1 MTRKTKKLI
10 YNIIACILLLGAIS
24 WVCEKFIHLGNV
36 EFTENAQVKQ
46 HIIPVNSR
54 VQGYIKEVR
63 FDEYTKVQKGDT
75 LVIIEDAEYRYMV
88 AQAEA
93 NLENAKTGKVAMHNV
108 ISTTASNLSVT
119 DASIEE
125 ARIVFENAER
135 NYKRFSTL
143 YEQNAVTRQQYDDMN
158 TTYLAAKARYDML
171 RRQKESVQSVS
182 REQNTRLG
190 QNEAGIKL
198 AEAALELARLN
209 LSYTVV
215 LAPCDGYTG
224 RKEIQEGQLIQPGQT
239 LVDVVDAEQ
248 KWVVAN
254 YKETQTANIR
264 EGQEVEIEIDAVP
277 NHTFKGV
284 VRSVSRATGASFS
297 LMPQDNSSGNFVKI
311 EQRIPVRIDFAEDN
325 DAEAMERVSAG
336 MNGICSSLTT
346 ITFPSTLKS
355 IEDKA
360 FNGCNF
366 KSVVS
371 LATVPAVCPDESYIY
386 DLLFEFRTYNHAPLY
401 IPEGKYWDYAFAPG
415 WGEFIHIKEIAMDDS
430 ELEDSKA
437 YMIAD
442 TKGCNY
448 TVYNAEKG
456 TLTNVEYTHSL
467 DEENEGSCWTVLREA
482 GKSYLYNLGAK
493 KFACMD
499 KEGELSLAEAPVAL
513 DITSTENGLSINGNN
528 RMFVLNKNIN
538 VDATGIEDIRIDNAQ
553 TEGVDIYYLDGRRMN
568 KSVRGVNIVNG
579 RKVVVK

>member
-10 YNIIACILLLGAIS
+10 YNIFACILLLGAIS

-46 HIIPVNSR
+46 LIVPVNSR

-63 FDEYTKVQKGDT
+63 FDEYQKVSKGDT
-75 LVIIEDAEYRYMV
+75 LVIIEDVEYRYMV

-93 NLENAKTGKVAMHNV
+93 NLVNAQTGKDAMHNV
-108 ISTTASNLSVT
+108 ISTTSTNISVT

-125 ARIVFENAER
+125 ARIVYENAER

-158 TTYLAAKARYDML
+158 TAYLAAKARYDML
-171 RRQKESVQSVS
+171 CRQRESVQAVS

-239 LVDVVDAEQ
+239 LVDVVDSQE
-248 KWVVAN
+248 KWIVAN
-254 YKETQTANIR
+254 YKETQTANIT
-264 EGQEVEIEIDAVP
+264 EGCEVEIEVDAVP
-277 NHTFKGV
+277 DHTFKGV
-284 VRSVSRATGASFS
+284 VRSISRATGASFS

-336 MNGICSSLTT
+336 MNVEC
-346 ITFPSTLKS
+346 K
-355 IEDKA
+355 
-360 FNGCNF
+360 
-366 KSVVS
+366 V
-371 LATVPAVCPDESYIY
+371 
-386 DLLFEFRTYNHAPLY
+386 LY
-401 IPEGKYWDYAFAPG
+401 
-415 WGEFIHIKEIAMDDS
+415 
-430 ELEDSKA
+430 
-437 YMIAD
+437 
-442 TKGCNY
+442 
-448 TVYNAEKG
+448 
-456 TLTNVEYTHSL
+456 
-467 DEENEGSCWTVLREA
+467 
-482 GKSYLYNLGAK
+482 
-493 KFACMD
+493 
-499 KEGELSLAEAPVAL
+499 
-513 DITSTENGLSINGNN
+513 
-528 RMFVLNKNIN
+528 
-538 VDATGIEDIRIDNAQ
+538 
-553 TEGVDIYYLDGRRMN
+553 
-568 KSVRGVNIVNG
+568 
-579 RKVVVK
+579 

>member
-1 MTRKTKKLI
+1 MKIKTKKLI
-10 YNIIACILLLGAIS
+10 YNIFACILLLGAIS

-46 HIIPVNSR
+46 LIVPVNSR

-63 FDEYTKVQKGDT
+63 FDEYQKVQKGDT

-93 NLENAKTGKVAMHNV
+93 NLANAKTGKDAMHNV
-108 ISTTASNLSVT
+108 ISTTTTNLSVS

-143 YEQNAVTRQQYDDMN
+143 YEQNSVTRQQYDDMN
-158 TTYLAAKARYDML
+158 TAYLAAKARYDML
-171 RRQKESVQSVS
+171 CRQKESVQSVS

-224 RKEIQEGQLIQPGQT
+224 RKEIQQGQLIQPGQT
-239 LVDVVDAEQ
+239 LVDVVDSQE
-248 KWVVAN
+248 KWIVAN
-254 YKETQTANIR
+254 YKETQTANIT
-264 EGQEVEIEIDAVP
+264 EGCEVEIEVDAVP

-336 MNGICSSLTT
+336 MN
-346 ITFPSTLKS
+346 
-355 IEDKA
+355 
-360 FNGCNF
+360 
-366 KSVVS
+366 
-371 LATVPAVCPDESYIY
+371 
-386 DLLFEFRTYNHAPLY
+386 
-401 IPEGKYWDYAFAPG
+401 
-415 WGEFIHIKEIAMDDS
+415 
-430 ELEDSKA
+430 
-437 YMIAD
+437 
-442 TKGCNY
+442 
-448 TVYNAEKG
+448 
-456 TLTNVEYTHSL
+456 VE
-467 DEENEGSCWTVLREA
+467 CTVL
-482 GKSYLYNLGAK
+482 Y
-493 KFACMD
+493 
-499 KEGELSLAEAPVAL
+499 
-513 DITSTENGLSINGNN
+513 
-528 RMFVLNKNIN
+528 
-538 VDATGIEDIRIDNAQ
+538 
-553 TEGVDIYYLDGRRMN
+553 
-568 KSVRGVNIVNG
+568 
-579 RKVVVK
+579 